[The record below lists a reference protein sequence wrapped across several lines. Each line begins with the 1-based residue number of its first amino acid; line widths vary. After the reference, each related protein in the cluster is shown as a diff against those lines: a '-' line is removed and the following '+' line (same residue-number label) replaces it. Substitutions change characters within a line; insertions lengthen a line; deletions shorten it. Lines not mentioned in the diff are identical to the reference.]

1 MINWN
6 SAGKAYQPVPGVLR
20 FEVFDDAGA
29 NLGEMCSSA
38 ILPSIST
45 NAQNPEYTDWSATL
59 LVSEN

>member
-38 ILPSIST
+38 IVPGSST
-45 NAQNPEYTDWSATL
+45 AQNPEFTDWSATI